1 MRAVKPRTVRLSPWA
16 PPSPAAMLMP
26 ATLRSVSRSVVAP
39 WSCDD
44 VLGDDIDGVRS
55 IDQRLSEFRQR
66 NLQTGVGDIDR
77 GRHALDFQHHG
88 VRAGQ
93 VIADAGAGKKLLQ
106 GPLRRVQT
114 GHSGRPD
121 ASHRLF
127 RHGHTELRRFLKGRE
142 YRVQG
147 PRRNVVT
154 ADGQT
159 LGLAGRVYC
168 GRRPVLLGI
177 NLEYGI
183 AAEGGVGCHGPYRH
197 PVPGPAAA
205 VTGCLL
211 VLSILILVWLIRP
224 QAWFEPV

>member
-44 VLGDDIDGVRS
+44 VLGDDIDGVRR

-66 NLQTGVGDIDR
+66 NLAAGVGNIDR
-77 GRHALDFQHHG
+77 RRHALDFQNHG

-106 GPLRRVQT
+106 CPLRRVQT

-121 ASHRLF
+121 AAHRLL
-127 RHGHTELRRFLKGRE
+127 RHGHTELRGFLKGRE
-142 YRVQG
+142 YGVQG
-147 PRRNVVT
+147 PGRDVVA

-159 LGLAGRVYC
+159 LGLAGRVHC
-168 GRRPVLLGI
+168 GRRTVLLGI
-177 NLEYGI
+177 DFEYGI
-183 AAEGGVGCHGPYRH
+183 AAEGGVGSHGSYRH
-197 PVPGPAAA
+197 PIPGAAA
-205 VTGCLL
+205 GASRCFL
-211 VLSILILVWLIRP
+211 VLLILIRVWLISP
-224 QAWFEPV
+224 PSLCV